1 MAQGATDLATAP
13 DFGESP
19 AGRLLAWYRAHAREL
34 PWRAG
39 PGEAAN
45 PYPVWLSEIMLQQ
58 TTVVTVEPY
67 FRDFLARWPRLGDLA
82 AAPLDA
88 VLAAWA
94 GLGYYARARN
104 LHACARE
111 LCADHGGRF
120 PDRVEA
126 LRALPGIGPYTAAAI
141 AAIAFGRRA
150 SVVDGNVER
159 VVARLFAV
167 ETPLPGAKAELA
179 RLAAGLLPEEPAEG
193 LLPEEPAE
201 GLLPEKPED
210 AFPYGD
216 FAQAMMELG
225 ATVCQP
231 KRPRCGLC
239 PLAGDCRARALGHA
253 EALPR
258 RAPKRARPTR
268 RGVAFWLTRPD
279 GAVLL
284 RRRPESGLLG
294 GMMEV
299 PSTEWRE
306 AGWTPAEALASAPL
320 AADWRALPGL
330 VRHGFTHFRL
340 ELEVWAGATSGGAA
354 EGRWI
359 LPADLAAAALPT
371 VMRKVARHAIEAT
384 AATEG
389 MPRNSVK

>member
-1 MAQGATDLATAP
+1 
-13 DFGESP
+13 
-19 AGRLLAWYRAHAREL
+19 
-34 PWRAG
+34 
-39 PGEAAN
+39 
-45 PYPVWLSEIMLQQ
+45 MLQQ
-58 TTVVTVEPY
+58 TTVATVEPY
-67 FRDFLARWPRLGDLA
+67 FRDFMVRWPRLADLA

-111 LCADHGGRF
+111 LRADHGGRF
-120 PDRVEA
+120 PDRIEA
-126 LRALPGIGPYTAAAI
+126 LGALPGIGPYTAAAI

-159 VVARLFAV
+159 VIARLFAV
-167 ETPLPGAKAELA
+167 ETPLPGAKAELR
-179 RLAAGLLPEEPAEG
+179 RLAEG

-201 GLLPEKPED
+201 GLFPEESED

-225 ATVCQP
+225 ATVCLP

-239 PLAGDCRARALGHA
+239 PLTGDCRARAAGRA

-284 RRRPESGLLG
+284 RRRPEKGLLG

-306 AGWTPAEALASAPL
+306 ADWTPAQALAWAPL
-320 AADWRALPGL
+320 EADWRALPGL

-340 ELEVWAGATSGGAA
+340 ELQVWAGATSNGAA
-354 EGRWI
+354 AGRWI
-359 LPADLAAAALPT
+359 LPRDLGAAALPT
-371 VMRKVARHAIEAT
+371 VMRKVARHAVEAT
-384 AATEG
+384 AASEG
-389 MPRNSVK
+389 SR

>member
-1 MAQGATDLATAP
+1 MAPSATDLATAP

-19 AGRLLAWYRAHAREL
+19 AGRLLAWYRAHARVL

-39 PGEAAN
+39 PGEAAD

-67 FRDFLARWPRLGDLA
+67 FRDFMARWPHLADLA

-126 LRALPGIGPYTAAAI
+126 LSALPGIGPYTAAAI

-159 VVARLFAV
+159 VIARLFAV
-167 ETPLPGAKAELA
+167 ETPLPGAKAELR
-179 RLAAGLLPEEPAEG
+179 RLAEG

-201 GLLPEKPED
+201 GLFPEKPED

-225 ATVCQP
+225 ATVCLP

-239 PLAGDCRARALGHA
+239 PLAGDCRARAAGRA

-294 GMMEV
+294 GMTEV
-299 PSTEWRE
+299 PSTAWRE
-306 AGWTPAEALASAPL
+306 ADWTLAEALAWAPL
-320 AADWRALPGL
+320 EADWRALPGL

-340 ELEVWAGATSGGAA
+340 ELRVWAGATSNDAA
-354 EGRWI
+354 EGRWV

-371 VMRKVARHAIEAT
+371 VMRKVARHALEAT
-384 AATEG
+384 AAPEEA
-389 MPRNSVK
+389 R

>member
-1 MAQGATDLATAP
+1 MAPSATDLATAP
-13 DFGESP
+13 DFGESLE
-19 AGRLLAWYRAHAREL
+19 GRLLAWYRRHAREL
-34 PWRAG
+34 PWRAR
-39 PGEAAN
+39 PGEAVD

-58 TTVVTVEPY
+58 TTVATVEPY
-67 FRDFLARWPRLGDLA
+67 FRDFMVRWPRLADLA

-159 VVARLFAV
+159 VIARLFAV
-167 ETPLPGAKAELA
+167 ETPLPGAKAELR
-179 RLAAGLLPEEPAEG
+179 RLAEG
-193 LLPEEPAE
+193 LLPEE
-201 GLLPEKPED
+201 PED

-225 ATVCQP
+225 ATVCLP

-239 PLAGDCRARALGHA
+239 PLARDCRARALGRA
-253 EALPR
+253 EDLPR
-258 RAPKRARPTR
+258 RVPRRARPTR
-268 RGVAFWLTRPD
+268 RGVAFWLVRAD

-299 PSTEWRE
+299 PSTPWRG
-306 AGWTPAEALASAPL
+306 AAWNAEAARGHAPY
-320 AADWRALPGL
+320 AADWRALPGR
-330 VRHGFTHFRL
+330 VTHAFTHFRL
-340 ELEVWAGATSGGAA
+340 ELEVWTAAIDGVDGDGADGETA
-354 EGRWI
+354 GRWI
-359 LPADLAAAALPT
+359 LPEDLGAAALPT
-371 VMRKVARHAIEAT
+371 VMRKVARHAVEAT
-384 AATEG
+384 IASER
-389 MPRNSVK
+389 PRRNSDTQLLS

>member
-1 MAQGATDLATAP
+1 MAGNTPDPATAAKIA
-13 DFGESP
+13 ESP
-19 AGRLLAWYRAHAREL
+19 AGRLLAWYRTHARVL
-34 PWRAG
+34 PWRAA
-39 PGEAAN
+39 PGEATD
-45 PYPVWLSEIMLQQ
+45 PYSVWLSEIMLQQ
-58 TTVVTVEPY
+58 TTVASVAPY
-67 FRDFLARWPRLGDLA
+67 FRTFLARWPRVEDLA
-82 AAPLDA
+82 AASLDA
-88 VLAAWA
+88 VLGAWA

-104 LHACARE
+104 LHACARAV
-111 LCADHGGRF
+111 CAEHGGRF
-120 PDRVEA
+120 PDRVET
-126 LRALPGIGPYTAAAI
+126 LRALPGIGPDTAAAI

-159 VVARLFAV
+159 VIARLFAV
-167 ETPLPGAKAELA
+167 ETPLPGAKAELR
-179 RLAAGLLPEEPAEG
+179 RLAEG

-201 GLLPEKPED
+201 GLLPEESED

-225 ATVCQP
+225 ATVCLP

-239 PLAGDCRARALGHA
+239 PRAADCRARTAGRA

-306 AGWTPAEALASAPL
+306 ADWTPAEALAQAPL
-320 AADWRALPGL
+320 EADWRALPGL

-340 ELEVWAGATSGGAA
+340 ELRVWAGATGNGAA
-354 EGRWI
+354 AGRWI
-359 LPADLAAAALPT
+359 LPGDMAAAALPT
-371 VMRKVARHAIEAT
+371 VMRKVARHALEAT
-384 AATEG
+384 AAPEES
-389 MPRNSVK
+389 R

>member
-1 MAQGATDLATAP
+1 MAPSATDLATTP

-19 AGRLLAWYRAHAREL
+19 ERRLLAWYRAHARVL

-39 PGEAAN
+39 PGKAAPD

-120 PDRVEA
+120 PDTEAA

-167 ETPLPGAKAELA
+167 ETPLPGAKAELR
-179 RLAAGLLPEEPAEG
+179 RLAEG

-201 GLLPEKPED
+201 GRFPEKTEG

-225 ATVCQP
+225 ATVCLP

-239 PLAGDCRARALGHA
+239 PLAGDCRAHA
-253 EALPR
+253 VGRTEALPR
-258 RAPKRARPTR
+258 RAPKPARPTR

-306 AGWTPAEALASAPL
+306 ADWAPAEALASAPL
-320 AADWRALPGL
+320 TADWRALPGL

-371 VMRKVARHAIEAT
+371 VMRKVARHALEAT
-384 AATEG
+384 AASKES
-389 MPRNSVK
+389 R

>member
-19 AGRLLAWYRAHAREL
+19 AGRLLAWYRAHARDL
-34 PWRAG
+34 PWRAR
-39 PGEAAN
+39 PGEAVD

-58 TTVVTVEPY
+58 TAVVTVEPY
-67 FRDFLARWPRLGDLA
+67 FREFLARWPRLADLA

-104 LHACARE
+104 LHACARAVR
-111 LCADHGGRF
+111 ADHGGRF

-159 VVARLFAV
+159 VIARLFAV
-167 ETPLPGAKAELA
+167 ETPLPGAKAELR
-179 RLAAGLLPEEPAEG
+179 RLAEG
-193 LLPEEPAE
+193 LLPEE
-201 GLLPEKPED
+201 PED

-225 ATVCQP
+225 ATVCLP

-239 PLAGDCRARALGHA
+239 PLAGDCRARAAGRA

-284 RRRPESGLLG
+284 RRRPENGLLG

-306 AGWTPAEALASAPL
+306 DGWSETEAIARAPIE
-320 AADWRALPGL
+320 ARWRALPGV

-340 ELEVWAGATSGGAA
+340 ELEVWAAALDGADGDGADGETA
-354 EGRWI
+354 GRWI
-359 LPADLAAAALPT
+359 LPGDLGAAALPT
-371 VMRKVARHAIEAT
+371 VMRKVARHAVEAT
-384 AATEG
+384 AASEG
-389 MPRNSVK
+389 SR

>member
-1 MAQGATDLATAP
+1 MAQGATPDCAAPATP
-13 DFGESP
+13 P
-19 AGRLLAWYRAHAREL
+19 AGRLLAWYRAHARVR
-34 PWRAG
+34 PWRAR
-39 PGEAAN
+39 PGEPPD
-45 PYPVWLSEIMLQQ
+45 PYAVWLSEIMLQQ

-67 FRDFLARWPRLGDLA
+67 FRDFMARWPRLADLA

-111 LCADHGGRF
+111 LRADHGGRF
-120 PDRVEA
+120 PDRIEA
-126 LRALPGIGPYTAAAI
+126 LGALPGIGPYTAAAI

-159 VVARLFAV
+159 VIARLFAV
-167 ETPLPGAKAELA
+167 ETPLPGAKAEL
-179 RLAAGLLPEEPAEG
+179 RCLAEG
-193 LLPEEPAE
+193 LLPEEPE
-201 GLLPEKPED
+201 N

-225 ATVCQP
+225 ATVCLP

-239 PLAGDCRARALGHA
+239 PLTGDCRARAAGRA

-299 PSTEWRE
+299 PSTPWRG
-306 AGWTPAEALASAPL
+306 AAWNAEAARGHAPC
-320 AADWRALPGL
+320 AADWRALPG
-330 VRHGFTHFRL
+330 RITHAFTHFRL
-340 ELEVWAGATSGGAA
+340 ELEVWTAAVDGADADGADGA
-354 EGRWI
+354 EGETAGRWI
-359 LPADLAAAALPT
+359 LPGDLGAAALPT
-371 VMRKVARHAIEAT
+371 VMRKVARHAVEAT
-384 AATEG
+384 VASEG
-389 MPRNSVK
+389 SR

>member
-19 AGRLLAWYRAHAREL
+19 AGRLLAWYRAHARDL
-34 PWRAG
+34 PWRAR
-39 PGEAAN
+39 PGEAVD

-58 TTVVTVEPY
+58 TAVVTVEPY
-67 FRDFLARWPRLGDLA
+67 FREFLARWPRLADLA

-104 LHACARE
+104 LHACARAVR
-111 LCADHGGRF
+111 ADHGGRF

-159 VVARLFAV
+159 VIARLFAV
-167 ETPLPGAKAELA
+167 ETPLPGAKAELR
-179 RLAAGLLPEEPAEG
+179 RLAEG
-193 LLPEEPAE
+193 LLPEEP
-201 GLLPEKPED
+201 ED
-210 AFPYGD
+210 TFPYGD

-225 ATVCQP
+225 ATVCLP

-239 PLAGDCRARALGHA
+239 PLAGDCRARAAGRA

-258 RAPKRARPTR
+258 RAPKRARLTR

-284 RRRPESGLLG
+284 RRRPEKGLLG

-299 PSTEWRE
+299 PSTPWRG
-306 AGWTPAEALASAPL
+306 AAWNAEAARGHAPC
-320 AADWRALPGL
+320 AADWRALPGR
-330 VRHGFTHFRL
+330 VTHAFTHFRL
-340 ELEVWAGATSGGAA
+340 ELEVWTATLDGVNGDGADGDGADGEA
-354 EGRWI
+354 ADRWF
-359 LPADLAAAALPT
+359 LPGDLGAAALPT
-371 VMRKVARHAIEAT
+371 VMRKVARHAVEAT
-384 AATEG
+384 GASEG
-389 MPRNSVK
+389 SR